1 MEIIK
6 YIMGRLGR
14 SLISLFLVIVLV
26 FMLMRL
32 MPVETY
38 FGDRADKMDDLTKQ
52 AVLMKYGLD
61 KPVLVQLWNYL
72 VDLAHLDFGTSITY
86 FAGKSVWTVIGPKI
100 MPSFRLGILSLAVSL
115 TLGIAL
121 GLLMVRRYNKLADTL
136 GNIYIMIIQALPS
149 MVILLFLQYFGTK
162 VLHIS
167 MLWKVNSAITY
178 ILPVISM
185 SLGGIASN
193 AMWIRRYMMDQINS
207 DYVKLA
213 RAKGLSEKKIMSKH
227 VLRNAFA
234 PFAQVLPSSLI
245 FTISGSLYVES
256 LYSIPGMGGLLIKA
270 IQAQDNPLVQTLV
283 LFYAVLSV
291 VGLLLGD
298 LAMMVCDPRITLT
311 KKGGGR

>member
-6 YIMGRLGR
+6 YILGRLGR
-14 SLISLFLVIVLV
+14 SLVSLFLVIVIV
-26 FMLMRL
+26 FLLMRL
-32 MPVETY
+32 MPVDTY
-38 FGDRADKMDDLTKQ
+38 FGDRVDKMDDLTKQ
-52 AVLMKYGLD
+52 AVLAKYGLD
-61 KPVLVQLWNYL
+61 QPVYIQLWNYL
-72 VDLAHLDFGTSITY
+72 VDLVHLDFGESITY
-86 FAGKSVWTVIGPKI
+86 YAGKPVWTVIAPKI
-100 MPSFRLGILSLAVSL
+100 MPSFRLGILSLTVSL

-121 GLLMVRRYNKLADTL
+121 GLLMVRCYGKLADTL
-136 GNIYIMIIQALPS
+136 GNIYIMAIEALPS
-149 MVILLFLQYFGTK
+149 MVVLLFLQYLGTK

-167 MLWKVNSAITY
+167 MLWKANSAITY

-291 VGLLLGD
+291 VGMLLGD
-298 LAMMVCDPRITLT
+298 LAMMVCDPRITLG